1 MNKEKAGMLYC
12 FSIFAIPIL
21 VLAIL
26 LVPELLHTPALLSY
40 IDGMGANTS
49 VARVQAVVCAI
60 LLVLLGL
67 QTFGHREIQDQT
79 KGEMRQ

>member
-1 MNKEKAGMLYC
+1 MNKEKASMLYC

-26 LVPELLHTPALLSY
+26 LVPEILGTPGLLSC
-40 IDGMGANTS
+40 IDGMAANTN
-49 VARVQAVVCAI
+49 VAWVQAIVCAT

-67 QTFGHREIQDQT
+67 QAFGHREIQDQT